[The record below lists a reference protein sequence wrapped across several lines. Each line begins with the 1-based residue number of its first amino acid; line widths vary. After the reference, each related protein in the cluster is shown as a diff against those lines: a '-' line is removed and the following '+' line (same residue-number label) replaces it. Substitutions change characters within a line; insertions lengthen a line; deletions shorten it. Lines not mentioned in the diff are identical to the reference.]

1 MPNALTPKSKV
12 FIFTFFRSEQWLPS
26 SVTEEKEGKGGP
38 YKTFPGVGWTG
49 VRKTLPIGVPSQRVE
64 IHLMPTTLF
73 R

>member
-38 YKTFPGVGWTG
+38 YKSFPGVGWTG
-49 VRKTLPIGVPSQRVE
+49 VKKLCR
-64 IHLMPTTLF
+64 
-73 R
+73 